1 MVGGMA
7 TVEQAAADGAQIS
20 ARNRAIAM
28 ARQRR
33 NEAQARLSMYESM
46 PLDTLSD
53 TYFRANTTPEQ
64 RGDILRLLSEKESF
78 VGEPV
83 YRYEEEPDI
92 GLYPDLDDPAFIQKL
107 LQKNEIS
114 ETVSTFDPTMDG
126 CVDANT
132 EFEVTPVQRFVAT
145 FLHPRTPYKSML
157 LYHGVGVGKTC
168 AAIQAAEAYL
178 DMMPRG
184 KVMIVVPKN
193 IKQGF
198 INTIFNAEKVTLGT
212 GSAPNTSNQCTGDT
226 YLRLTGSME
235 ERNME
240 VIKRRVAVVV
250 KKRYEFYGYTQFA
263 NKVRRIIDSVPPHPD
278 DRIMTQNIAKAIRR
292 EFNYNFLIIDE
303 AHNLRDAGDMR
314 SGLATATA
322 LRSEEDADTQG
333 TEDELSDS
341 SGGKLLTPFLRK
353 VLEYNEGM
361 KLLLMTATPMFN
373 EAREIVFLMNLMI
386 QNDKKERTISEMD
399 VFDMN
404 GNITEGGKRVLGGLA
419 TKYLSF
425 MRGENPKSF
434 PLRFTPTLPDTQ
446 KVTEE
451 NYPLRSILPSAEP
464 DDDLISGGEAGEKRK
479 VAKLPLVRS
488 EVSGEFYELL
498 RDLTTAKVQAEGVG
512 YNTRDSLIQAGNVYF
527 PNEGVEVFGTEGF
540 NTCFESLNGGRQ
552 YKMRTGTPNWMAVDA
567 LRAYSPKV
575 ATMIQYFNS
584 ARGVCFM
591 YSRFLKAGALFV
603 ALALEANGYT
613 PYGRDYG
620 FLQSGTVGPA
630 GRQCALCPLRERGH
644 AGNHPFTP
652 AKYVLLTGDST
663 LSPNNKN
670 MIDACVREGNKF
682 GGQVKVIL
690 GSQIAAEGI
699 DLKYIR
705 EVHVLDAWFHLNKT
719 EQVIGRGI
727 RFRSHCALP
736 PEERNCTVYLH
747 ALDYPMTD
755 PERRETIDYYSYRM
769 ALRKAVKMGA
779 VSRTLKEYALDC
791 NLRIGATKFINTFPD
806 PVVQHTSQSAEDIMV
821 SLNDVGFTP
830 ICDWMEDCDYQCKIQ
845 VPLIRASDDSTY
857 GVFSAKFHESRI
869 KKIVQLMFQQK
880 TYFSHEEFQNTLA
893 QASGASLPA
902 IDYIIRSIV
911 GNRNFRIKVN
921 GREGFIIYKNTYYL
935 FQPETY
941 ADLAIP
947 MAIRLAEYPVKR
959 DIYTPGEI
967 QIYPQVAQ
975 VIDEAVV
982 RGEVATTGVDM
993 SSFPEE
999 YWNSFVVWLASLQ
1012 GLGTKNYLETPE
1024 YKILLSKI
1032 RLFISKFENIE
1043 KELVNRLEAIVIM
1056 WRRVGDKA
1064 LYGKCVLEFFWDE
1077 WLPRSYQQTLLQNV
1091 RFRTE
1096 YAHVI
1101 QEQVLQDNASGLNLR
1116 FMNYESGELEY
1127 ICNGQPCSAVIKR
1140 YYESSA
1146 FRDPNR
1152 LDIDVSNTGSP
1163 YGFLIYK
1170 TGKLVFKT
1178 KALVPNERGEPPDP
1192 RGQECANVS
1201 NTAHVKEKMK
1211 ILGQILRDS
1220 RLPDLEFT
1228 PGQIEAPNFSPN
1240 QTKMCTLLNLSL
1252 RYMDSQRVSGLRWFF
1267 RPISAIL
1274 TKHVGKAL
1282 KPVDGSTGAPK
1293 KKKAQKPT
1301 GNTGQ

>member
-7 TVEQAAADGAQIS
+7 TVQQNAEATRI
-20 ARNRAIAM
+20 ARNRALELT
-28 ARQRR
+28 RQRR
-33 NEAQARLSMYESM
+33 SEAQARLSMYESM
-46 PLDTLSD
+46 PFDALSD
-53 TYFRANTTPEQ
+53 TYFRANTTIEQ
-64 RGDILRLLSEKESF
+64 RTDILRLLSEKESF

-83 YRYEEEPDI
+83 YRYEDEPDI

-114 ETVSTFDPTMDG
+114 ETVSTFDPDIDG

-198 INTIFNAEKVTLGT
+198 INTIFNAEKVFLGT

-235 ERNME
+235 ERNMD

-263 NKVRRIIDSVPPHPD
+263 NKVRRIIESVPANPD
-278 DRIMTQNIAKAIRR
+278 ERIMTQNIAKAIRR

-314 SGLATATA
+314 SGIVTAMGQ
-322 LRSEEDADTQG
+322 RSEEDADTQG
-333 TEDELSDS
+333 TEDDLSDS

-353 VLEYNEGM
+353 VLDYNEGM
-361 KLLLMTATPMFN
+361 KMLLMTATPMFN

-386 QNDKKERTISEMD
+386 QNDKKQRTISEMD

-404 GNITEGGKRVLGGLA
+404 GNITEAGKRVLGGLA
-419 TKYLSF
+419 TKYMSF

-434 PLRFTPTLPDTQ
+434 PLRFKPTLTEEKQ
-446 KVTEE
+446 VTPE
-451 NYPLRSILPSAEP
+451 NYPLRSILPSP
-464 DDDLISGGEAGEKRK
+464 DPENEIISGGPDGEKEK
-479 VAKLPLVRS
+479 VSKLPLVRS

-512 YNTRDSLIQAGNVYF
+512 YNTRDNLIQSGNVMF
-527 PNEGVEVFGTEGF
+527 PNDLEVFGTEGF
-540 NTCFESLNGGRQ
+540 NDCFESLNGGRQ
-552 YKMRTGTPNWMAVDA
+552 YKMRRGSPNWMVGEQ
-567 LRAYSPKV
+567 LRAHSPKV
-575 ATMIQYFNS
+575 ATMINFFNS
-584 ARGVCFM
+584 ARGICFM

-613 PYGRDYG
+613 PYGREYG
-620 FLQSGTVGPA
+620 FLQSGVVGTA
-630 GRQCALCPLRERGH
+630 GRQCALCPLRETGH
-644 AGNHPFTP
+644 SGAHPFTP
-652 AKYVLLTGDST
+652 AKYVLLTGDAT

-670 MIDACVREGNKF
+670 SIDACVRESNKS

-727 RFRSHCALP
+727 RFRSHCALS
-736 PEERNCTVYLH
+736 PEERNCTIYLH

-769 ALRKAVKMGA
+769 ALRKAIKMGA

-791 NLRIGATKFINTFPD
+791 NLRIGATKFINTFTD
-806 PVVQHTSQSAEDIMV
+806 PVVQHTSQSSEDILV

-830 ICDWMEDCDYQCKIQ
+830 ICDWMENCDYQCKIQ
-845 VPLIRASDDSTY
+845 VPVIRASDDSTY

-869 KKIVQLMFQQK
+869 KKIVQIMFQQK

-921 GREGFIIYKNTYYL
+921 GRDGFIIYKNTYYL

-967 QIYPQVAQ
+967 AIYPQVAQ

-982 RGEVATTGVDM
+982 RGEVATTGVNM

-999 YWNSFVVWLASLQ
+999 YWNSFVTWISSLQ
-1012 GLGTKNYLETPE
+1012 SLGTNTYTETRE
-1024 YKILLSKI
+1024 YKDLLSKI

-1043 KELVNRLEAIVIM
+1043 KELLNRLESIVIM
-1056 WRRVGDKA
+1056 WRRVTDKA
-1064 LYGKCVLEFFWDE
+1064 LYGKTVLEFFWDE
-1077 WLPRSYQQTLLQNV
+1077 WLPRSYQLTLLQNS
-1091 RFRTE
+1091 RFRAE
-1096 YAHVI
+1096 YTHVI
-1101 QEQVLQDNASGLNLR
+1101 REQLLQDTDSGLNLR
-1116 FMNYESGELEY
+1116 FMNYETGDLEY
-1127 ICNGQPCSAVIKR
+1127 TCNGQPCSAPVTR
-1140 YYESSA
+1140 YYGSSA
-1146 FRDPNR
+1146 FRDPYR
-1152 LDIDVSNTGSP
+1152 LDINVSNTGSP

-1170 TGKLVFKT
+1170 SGKLVFKT
-1178 KALVPNERGEPPDP
+1178 KSLVPNERGELPDP

-1201 NTAHVKEKMK
+1201 NTGHVKEKMK
-1211 ILGQILRDS
+1211 ILGQTLRDS

-1228 PGQIEAPNFSPN
+1228 PGQIEAPSFSPN
-1240 QTKMCTLLNLSL
+1240 QTKMCTLLNLAL
-1252 RYMDSQRVSGLRWFF
+1252 RYMDAQSVSGLRWFF
-1267 RPISAIL
+1267 RPISTIL
-1274 TKHVGKAL
+1274 TKHSGKAL

-1293 KKKAQKPT
+1293 KKKAIKPT